1 MMIYCGTLDDIYL
14 EISKRNKWLKLSYQE
29 NGVEIEYPLEKGGS

>member
-1 MMIYCGTLDDIYL
+1 MIYYGTLDDIYI
-14 EISKRNKWLKLSYQE
+14 EISKRNKWLKLAYQE